1 MVIWVWEPDARLK
14 DQIIIVNKYQLF
26 EYWQFFSQIPFAIC
40 ILVNRSQWIFIEIK
54 TIYEQRISTNFQA
67 SDGHTTLYLCEEKNI
82 YKHALAKI
90 LRFEIKVRMS
100 FFWMNLYAHAYQVH
114 TNIQIF

>member
-1 MVIWVWEPDARLK
+1 MKGQFLLK
-14 DQIIIVNKYQLF
+14 LKL
-26 EYWQFFSQIPFAIC
+26 
-40 ILVNRSQWIFIEIK
+40 LVNNVTS
-54 TIYEQRISTNFQA
+54 SNFQA
-67 SDGHTTLYLCEEKNI
+67 SDGHATLYLREEKNI

>member
-1 MVIWVWEPDARLK
+1 MKGQFLLK
-14 DQIIIVNKYQLF
+14 LKLF
-26 EYWQFFSQIPFAIC
+26 MNNVTPS
-40 ILVNRSQWIFIEIK
+40 
-54 TIYEQRISTNFQA
+54 NFQA
-67 SDGHTTLYLCEEKNI
+67 SDGHATLYLCEEKNI
-82 YKHALAKI
+82 HKHALAKI

>member
-1 MVIWVWEPDARLK
+1 MKGQFLLK
-14 DQIIIVNKYQLF
+14 LKLFVNNVT
-26 EYWQFFSQIPFAIC
+26 S
-40 ILVNRSQWIFIEIK
+40 S
-54 TIYEQRISTNFQA
+54 NFQA
-67 SDGHTTLYLCEEKNI
+67 SNGHATLYLCEEKNI

-100 FFWMNLYAHAYQVH
+100 FFWMNLYTHAYQVH